1 MYKDTFM
8 RNNQP
13 VSQHE
18 YSLTEGVTIISWTDA
33 SGNITFANDD
43 FVEASGYTQ
52 EELIGQ
58 QQNVVRHPDMP
69 AEAFRDLWS
78 TIKAGDS
85 WVGVVKNRR
94 KNGDHYWVKAA
105 VTPAPGGGF
114 MSVRTKPARD
124 EVQAAEALYL
134 RLREHPGLHL
144 KGGRLA
150 PGATSRLQDW
160 LNDLNLSS
168 KLWLSTLSSILVIL
182 FCVALGWTAIDDAR
196 GLLKSVSAAQG
207 QQLQASLDNLSLLLS
222 LVAASA
228 VILWPAVAFFVV
240 RSFTAP
246 LHNAVQAAHAIAT
259 FDLSKPVPLAGHDE
273 VGDVLAQ
280 FAIMRNNLLGN
291 ASLIK
296 QSTCKLDT
304 AAQDLTRSSTL
315 SAQTA
320 KRQSEAA
327 SGMATSVEQ
336 LSVSIDQVGAHA
348 NEADTVSRESGDL
361 SREGGKVIHAA
372 ANEIGHIADAVRASS
387 LTLRELEGYTTEIS
401 AIVGVIKEIADQT
414 NLLALNAAIEA
425 ARAGE
430 QGRGFAVVAD
440 EVRKLAERTANSTQQ
455 ISGMIDKVQSGA
467 HRAMEEMEASV
478 KRVDEGVELA
488 HQAGDSISSIQSAS
502 ARVIQAVAD
511 INHALKE
518 QGLAA
523 REIAQNVEQVAQM
536 TEQGSQAAGQASG
549 VAVDVLQRSGELKR
563 LADMFKLATH

>member
-1 MYKDTFM
+1 M

-13 VSQHE
+13 VSQRE
-18 YSLTEGVTIISWTDA
+18 YLLTEGVTIISWTDA
-33 SGNITFANDD
+33 KGNITFANDD

-58 QQNVVRHPDMP
+58 PQNVVRHPDMP
-69 AEAFRDLWS
+69 VEAFRDLWS
-78 TIKAGDS
+78 TIEAGDP

-124 EVQAAEALYL
+124 EVQAAEALYQ
-134 RLREHPGLHL
+134 RLREHPGLRL

-150 PGATSRLQDW
+150 PGATGRLQGW
-160 LNDLNLSS
+160 LKDLNLSS

-228 VILWPAVAFFVV
+228 VILWPAVAFVVV

-259 FDLSKPVPLAGHDE
+259 FDLSKPVHLAGHDE

-296 QSTCKLDT
+296 QSTCKLDV

-320 KRQSEAA
+320 QRQSEAA

-518 QGLAA
+518 QGIAA

>member
-1 MYKDTFM
+1 M

>member
-1 MYKDTFM
+1 M

-13 VSQHE
+13 VSQRE
-18 YSLTEGVTIISWTDA
+18 YPLTEGVAIISWTDA
-33 SGNITFANDD
+33 KGNITFANDD
-43 FVEASGYTQ
+43 FVEASGYTR

-58 QQNVVRHPDMP
+58 PQNMVRHPDMP

-78 TIKAGDS
+78 TVKVGDP

-105 VTPAPGGGF
+105 VTPTPDGGF
-114 MSVRTKPARD
+114 MSVRSKPTRD
-124 EVQAAEALYL
+124 EVQATEALHR

-150 PGATSRLQDW
+150 PGAAGGLQGW
-160 LNDLNLSS
+160 LMDLKLSS
-168 KLWLSTLSSILVIL
+168 KLWLSTLSSIFVIL
-182 FCVALGWTAIDDAR
+182 FCVALGWVAVDDAR
-196 GLLKSVSAAQG
+196 GLLKSVSVAQG
-207 QQLQASLDNLSLLLS
+207 LQLQASLDNLSLLLN
-222 LVAASA
+222 LVAAAA
-228 VILWPAVAFFVV
+228 VILWPAVAFVVV

-246 LHNAVQAAHAIAT
+246 LRDAVKAAHAIAT
-259 FDLSKPVPLAGHDE
+259 FDLSKPAPLAGHDE
-273 VGDVLAQ
+273 VGEVLAQ

-296 QSTCKLDT
+296 QSTCKLDA
-304 AAQDLTRSSTL
+304 AAQDLTRSSSL

-320 KRQSEAA
+320 QRQSEAA
-327 SGMATSVEQ
+327 SGMAASVEQ
-336 LSVSIDQVGAHA
+336 LSVSIDQVGDHA

-361 SREGGKVIHAA
+361 SRDGGKVIHAA
-372 ANEIGHIADAVRASS
+372 ANEIGHIADAVRTSS
-387 LTLRELEGYTTEIS
+387 QTIRELEGYTTEIS
-401 AIVGVIKEIADQT
+401 TIVGVIKEIADQT

-455 ISGMIDKVQSGA
+455 ISGMIDKVQAGA

-478 KRVDEGVELA
+478 KRVGEGVELA

-523 REIAQNVEQVAQM
+523 REIAQNAEQVAQM
-536 TEQGSQAAGQASG
+536 TEQGSLASGQASG

-563 LADMFKLATH
+563 LADMFKL